1 MSHIF
6 ISYSRKDLE
15 LPDKLP
21 QRIVTA
27 LAENDLDTWV
37 DWNSIPK
44 GEDWWEHIKNGIE
57 EADAFLFLVSP
68 DSIVSE
74 ICQKEIDHAVK
85 NGKRILPVILRDAKD
100 IHPEIS
106 KRNWIFC
113 RDGQD
118 DFNQAIAEIHETIQT
133 DYEWLQYHRSL
144 QVKALAWQ
152 ATQDKSRLLRG
163 KELTEAEERLTE
175 THDHALPTELQR
187 NYVLNS
193 RRNEDWIGRKN
204 II

>member
-15 LPDKLP
+15 LA

-37 DWNSIPK
+37 DWKSIPK
-44 GEDWWEHIKNGIE
+44 GEDWWEHIENGIE

-68 DSIVSE
+68 DSAASKVCSD
-74 ICQKEIDHAVK
+74 EIDHAVK
-85 NGKRILPVILRDAKD
+85 NGKRILPVILRDTKD
-100 IHPEIS
+100 THPEIS

-113 RDGQD
+113 REGQD
-118 DFNQAIAEIHETIQT
+118 DFNQSIAEIHETIHT

-152 ATQDKSRLLRG
+152 ETQDKSRLLRG
-163 KELTEAEERLTE
+163 KELAEAEERLTE
-175 THDHALPTELQR
+175 TH
-187 NYVLNS
+187 
-193 RRNEDWIGRKN
+193 
-204 II
+204 